1 MDFGGLERAESAFSE
16 MGVRLAPISC
26 DGGQRTVS
34 GPAGGVTVLPTANV
48 DNVRDGSLNG
58 LVVPGGILAGDNGDS
73 AGFKELVEATRAQ
86 DLPVM
91 AFGDAVPQTLKAMG
105 LETDR
110 ALPDA
115 ILLHDGVRVL
125 ETMDDLRDAMPA
137 FFGGSNANS
146 AASA

>member
-1 MDFGGLERAESAFSE
+1 MDFGGLERAEAAFSE
-16 MGVRLAPISC
+16 MGIRLAPISC

-34 GPAGGVTVLPTANV
+34 GPAGGVTVLPTANL

-58 LVVPGGILAGDNGDS
+58 LVVPGGNLADDKGDTG
-73 AGFKELVEATRAQ
+73 GFKELVEATRAQ
-86 DLPVM
+86 ALPVM

-105 LETDR
+105 IETEH

-125 ETMDDLRDAMPA
+125 ETLDDVRDAMPA
-137 FFGGSNANS
+137 FYGASGSAS
-146 AASA
+146 SASA